1 MEAWLLSGLDVFRK
15 QGQFHDGF
23 YLNVMWMGVSKVK
36 AYNGK
41 SLLLAGRGWVCISLV
56 CTVTFSLCFNEIM
69 S

>member
-1 MEAWLLSGLDVFRK
+1 MEAWLLSGLDAFRK

-23 YLNVMWMGVSKVK
+23 YLNVVWMGVSKVK